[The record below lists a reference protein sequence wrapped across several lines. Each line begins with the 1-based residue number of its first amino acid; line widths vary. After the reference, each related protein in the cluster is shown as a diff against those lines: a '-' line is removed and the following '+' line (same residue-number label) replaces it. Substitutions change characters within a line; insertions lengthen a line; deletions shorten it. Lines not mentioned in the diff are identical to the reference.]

1 MMPLRIG
8 TRGSDLALWQARRVK
23 SLLGARGFAAE
34 FVIIRTTGDEEN
46 RYTPGNEP
54 VKNLFTKEI
63 ERALLERRVDLAVH
77 SLKDLE
83 AVVTDGLHFAA
94 FPERNDPRDALVSR
108 DGMPL
113 EDLASGA
120 VIGTSSLRR
129 RAALLALRPDLQ
141 VVTLR
146 GNVPTRL
153 RRVEEGKVDATV
165 LAMAGLN
172 RLELADGA
180 VPFDPAEFVP
190 APGQGALAIQVRSE
204 DETTTAA
211 VAPLDDG
218 EVRTAVVAETAALA
232 RLEGGCQVPVGALCR
247 ADDGRRVLHVRVY
260 APDGSDLLETV
271 LPVDVEAPEA
281 AGVRAAEELLD
292 KGAAALMRSDEAAN
306 LKSSGEQ

>member
-1 MMPLRIG
+1 MKKLRIG
-8 TRGSDLALWQARRVK
+8 TRGSDLALWQARRVET
-23 SLLGARGFAAE
+23 LLGDQGFAAE

-63 ERALLERRVDLAVH
+63 EQALLEGRVDLAVH

-83 AVVTDGLHFAA
+83 AVTPEGLAFAA

-108 DGMPL
+108 AGKGL
-113 EDLASGA
+113 KDLPGGT
-120 VIGTSSLRR
+120 VVGTSSLRR
-129 RAALLALRPDLQ
+129 RAAILALRPDMQ

-153 RRVEEGKVDATV
+153 RRVEEGKVDATI
-165 LAMAGLN
+165 LAMAGLS
-172 RLELADGA
+172 RLGLADGA
-180 VPFDPAEFVP
+180 VPLDPIEFVP
-190 APGQGALAIQVRSE
+190 APGQGALAIQVRSD
-204 DETTTAA
+204 DEETKTA
-211 VAPLDDG
+211 VAELDDG

-247 ADDGRRVLHVRVY
+247 ADEGRLVLHVRVY
-260 APDGSDLLETV
+260 APDGSRQMETIE
-271 LPVDVEAPEA
+271 PVDVDAPKA
-281 AGVRAAEELLD
+281 SGIRAAEDLLNR
-292 KGAAALMRSDEAAN
+292 GAAALMRTDEAAE